1 MNIDIFIEARKSKG
15 LSQSELA
22 DGICT
27 QATLSRFENNNQVPN
42 LKILLKLC
50 QRIDLSLGDL
60 FPKVSIQVSK
70 DIEIM
75 NEAEFNLITSCY
87 AKSLDLLEGI
97 NIDAIEDVQLRSR
110 YYYIKAYSL
119 IFTGSP
125 LSDVLFNF
133 DQVLFNDAEDHI
145 EIYSLLS
152 YAGIGMV
159 NAREQEQEK
168 AEFYFGK
175 VLQRI
180 YAYPIKST
188 EDTWRVLNI
197 VYHSGEFYSNSD
209 ELVLANAL
217 LDYAITI
224 CMDNHVTY
232 YLARATYQLAIN
244 AINQNESVEKILELI
259 RDARAYAK
267 INRNTIKIDQLNE
280 LEKKYL

>member
-267 INRNTIKIDQLNE
+267 INRNTIKIDKLNE

>member
-27 QATLSRFENNNQVPN
+27 QATLSRFENNYQVPN

-232 YLARATYQLAIN
+232 YLARATYQLAMN